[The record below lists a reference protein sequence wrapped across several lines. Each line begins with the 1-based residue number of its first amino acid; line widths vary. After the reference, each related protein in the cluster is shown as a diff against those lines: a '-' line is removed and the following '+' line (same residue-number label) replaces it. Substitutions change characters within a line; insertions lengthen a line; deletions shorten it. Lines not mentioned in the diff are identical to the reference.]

1 MKRIFLLVMA
11 AVFLI
16 GTGWCAYAAYRAHR
30 KLVTLN
36 VHNADVRVVVRSIE
50 WQTWEKI
57 IVHRDVSGQVTL
69 NVHDMPLNEVLG
81 IISEQTSARWTAI
94 YPLFSTGKSL
104 GALYKVV
111 AGDVA
116 TEKNGWSA
124 FQSRS
129 FQFGG
134 GMFGAN
140 VRAQNELVTTNISN
154 KDVGVASLAL
164 ARFAQARV
172 VAEDGTTGT
181 VRLNLSRV
189 TMPRAV
195 SQLAKQVKRR
205 WTRFY
210 ALQPG
215 RRFGTARDET
225 ASAPS
230 SLDQTRTREEWQNQF
245 EAQLETMTPEER
257 ERALQMRQRW
267 QEMRQLSPEER
278 QKRLAEMAAN
288 PEFQRRMQGRM
299 LQRLK
304 NSTPEQ
310 RLARDQRIA
319 ARRRQQGQR

>member
-36 VHNADVRVVVRSIE
+36 VRNADVRVVARNIE

-57 IVHRDVSGQVTL
+57 IVHRDVSGKVTL

-94 YPLFSTGKSL
+94 YPLFTTGKSL
-104 GALYKVV
+104 GTLYKVV

-140 VRAQNELVTTNISN
+140 IRAQNELVSTNISD

-164 ARFAQARV
+164 AWFAQARV
-172 VAEDGTTGT
+172 VAEDGTTGM

-195 SQLAKQVKRR
+195 SQLAKQVNRR
-205 WTRFY
+205 WTRLY

-215 RRFGTARDET
+215 QRFGTAREET
-225 ASAPS
+225 S
-230 SLDQTRTREEWQNQF
+230 SSDQVRMNSDWQKQF

-278 QKRLAEMAAN
+278 QKRFAEMAAN